1 MFDNNNNV
9 IIALQFIG
17 CHEMT
22 GVTTMVPV
30 CDKNGDVEV
39 YLVVYPLLIP
49 EHFGYTACN

>member
-1 MFDNNNNV
+1 MFDNNNNL